1 MDVDARGPLGMT
13 PLMVAAVRGG
23 GLDTGSDAEDEQT
36 AHIISELVA
45 QGAQL
50 NAAMDKTGETSLHL
64 AARYVG
70 GLEQSNVF
78 LVLPAWTLWKLVFLS
93 RA

>member
-1 MDVDARGPLGMT
+1 MT

-23 GLDTGSDAEDEQT
+23 GAAAGLDAGSSDAEDEQT
-36 AHIISELVA
+36 AHVIQDLVA

-64 AARYVG
+64 AAR
-70 GLEQSNVF
+70 
-78 LVLPAWTLWKLVFLS
+78 
-93 RA
+93 

>member
-1 MDVDARGPLGMT
+1 MT
-13 PLMVAAVRGG
+13 PLMVAAIRGG
-23 GLDTGSDAEDEQT
+23 GLDTGSDVEDEQT

-64 AARYVG
+64 AAR
-70 GLEQSNVF
+70 
-78 LVLPAWTLWKLVFLS
+78 
-93 RA
+93 

>member
-1 MDVDARGPLGMT
+1 MYCYGSNATFLLQHDHVDVDARGPLGMT

-64 AARYVG
+64 AARYVVYHII
-70 GLEQSNVF
+70 NCI
-78 LVLPAWTLWKLVFLS
+78 K
-93 RA
+93 

>member
-1 MDVDARGPLGMT
+1 MT

-23 GLDTGSDAEDEQT
+23 GLDAGSDAEDEQT
-36 AHIISELVA
+36 AHIIADLVA

-64 AARYVG
+64 AARYV
-70 GLEQSNVF
+70 
-78 LVLPAWTLWKLVFLS
+78 
-93 RA
+93 

>member
-1 MDVDARGPLGMT
+1 MSQHDSHVDVNARGPLGMT
-13 PLMVAAVRGG
+13 PLMVAAIRGG
-23 GLDTGSDAEDEQT
+23 ALDAGSDAEDEQT

-64 AARYVG
+64 AAR
-70 GLEQSNVF
+70 
-78 LVLPAWTLWKLVFLS
+78 
-93 RA
+93 

>member
-1 MDVDARGPLGMT
+1 MT

-23 GLDTGSDAEDEQT
+23 GLDQGSDAEDEQT
-36 AHIISELVA
+36 AHVISDLVA

-64 AARYVG
+64 AAR
-70 GLEQSNVF
+70 
-78 LVLPAWTLWKLVFLS
+78 
-93 RA
+93 